1 MGANNPGGVESVK
14 LPSKMRMAVMLTV
27 TAMNLKKRRR
37 RRSIIEAMVQPDRQM
52 LPSKVAITV
61 T

>member
-1 MGANNPGGVESVK
+1 
-14 LPSKMRMAVMLTV
+14 MRMAVMLTV

-52 LPSKVAITV
+52 LPSEVAITV